1 MREKWIY
8 WQISL
13 TRICCIVFVAVGVC
27 VTERERGREKES
39 EHSKQWTV
47 QSDEADGNH
56 SLDRQG
62 REEVGEEEMV
72 LAVKSATH
80 RNNIFKPFSKTPLH
94 RFCKAK
100 SRESNYHG
108 SAS

>member
-1 MREKWIY
+1 M
-8 WQISL
+8 
-13 TRICCIVFVAVGVC
+13 F
-27 VTERERGREKES
+27 ERERERER

-62 REEVGEEEMV
+62 SEEEGEEEIG
-72 LAVKSATH
+72 LAVESTTH

-94 RFCKAK
+94 RFLQCEKQAVK
-100 SRESNYHG
+100 LSR
-108 SAS
+108 